1 MKIVDKRVVLVAGMG
16 TSPAVLTET
25 VWALAHEAH
34 PIVPDEV
41 VVITTKAGKARLLQ
55 ELLNADKSVWNEMKV
70 SLAKAK
76 IPVDDKLNF
85 GDACIKVMPDADGNE
100 ADDLRS
106 VEDNM
111 RAADYMLG
119 ILRQYTE
126 NDSYEVLCSIAGGR
140 KTMSALLLNCMGL
153 LGRDCD
159 KVYHVLT
166 TPDAN
171 AFTTKFYFP
180 KKKETHV
187 FHDGGKE
194 KKIASEK
201 VKIELFEVPFVRIR
215 GWFQEKFKTLPPSF
229 GDLVRQ
235 VQRVAPAAALP
246 PPLIE
251 IDVAKGMVKIDGRRC
266 DMSCNCLALL
276 CLLVSGINKIKDQC
290 ERMLALPKV
299 NLSDSK
305 KVPAWGND
313 LQSSDRLKATGEEKE
328 DVKIVSKI
336 ANDLRKALA
345 KSGLSEENVNRLA
358 PKRSNPGDYPKN
370 RIKVIGVD
378 SLHELAPVLFP
389 MSAVK

>member
-1 MKIVDKRVVLVAGMG
+1 MQIADKRVVLVAGMG

-25 VWALAHEAH
+25 IWALAHEAH

-41 VVITTKAGKARLLQ
+41 VVITTKTGKARLLQ
-55 ELLNADKSVWNEMKV
+55 ELLNADKSVWNEMKG

-76 IPVDDKLNF
+76 IPVDDKLKF

-166 TPDAN
+166 TPDAI
-171 AFTTKFYFP
+171 AFTPKFYFP
-180 KKKETHV
+180 KKKETHE

-229 GDLVRQ
+229 CDLVRK
-235 VQRVAPAAALP
+235 VQRVAPAAELP
-246 PPLIE
+246 PPMIE
-251 IDVAKGMVKIDGRRC
+251 IDAANCIVRIDGRRH
-266 DMSCNCLALL
+266 DMNCNCLALL
-276 CLLVSGINKIKDQC
+276 CLLTSGIHEISELCK
-290 ERMLALPKV
+290 RMLELPKV
-299 NLSDSK
+299 RILDAQ
-305 KVPAWGND
+305 KVPVWVND
-313 LQSSDRLKATGEEKE
+313 LQSSSRLTPIGDEKSDRQ
-328 DVKIVSKI
+328 IVSKI
-336 ANDLRKALA
+336 ASELRDALEEA
-345 KSGLSEENVNRLA
+345 GLSKENAKRIA
-358 PKRSNPGDYPKN
+358 PERGRPGDYPKA
-370 RIKVIGVD
+370 RIKVIGAD
-378 SLHELAPVLFP
+378 SLHEFVPILFP
-389 MSAVK
+389 GSVVK